1 MPDPYEEA
9 LKRLKAEQG
18 DDGGEEPSGLD
29 ELLGQILVDAGSGTQ
44 GILKTRTDRRTGQ
57 RVYWLSEDGRA
68 FNLGPSPTLM
78 SPSTFQLYTL
88 TPMGTAMSGGKASQ
102 FQLEQFGFLEGAGAA
117 GSTYHPPAWRPGE
130 QQMEQQALQHRID
143 QDQADLA
150 WAKEE
155 FGRAQAAEDRR
166 AMEYAQLQ
174 MNMLEKRLEND
185 RRTLAYQMGMQE
197 RGTLI
202 SEKAETGREL
212 MRLGPDPF
220 HQAAILGGGVQ
231 RGITPQQTVVGQ
243 AQAFMKQPL
252 PQVSMDMDVA
262 QLEQALS
269 QMQKQGMTQPQ
280 IGGFGI
286 GMAQGGVIE
295 MEQKDGAFSMKPA
308 TEKTVLV
315 GDGAGIIPGV
325 TEALTVGTNE
335 RGAFSVKVTPIVGT
349 AQGGMEMS
357 VLQGLSPLY
366 TDFAKMPYPGREGLL
381 AGVPRAATTPLGLVS
396 YGSRDP
402 FSMHGLSA
410 LGAMGYQPS
419 LMRFGGGPGV
429 FYRDP
434 TTGELQHVG
443 SRDIFEGSG
452 FNWQDV
458 VQAGEGTRESFTFGS
473 PLTSPLSAG
482 QTQGEGGA
490 FGSLGTI
497 LMEATTGAILPAIHK
512 IARQLAQWKAAG
524 DYRYDMALSA
534 YGNALDPRTGLPI
547 GGISPQYVDAIV
559 SAATPERG
567 AFGGRRIGWTG
578 GAL

>member
-1 MPDPYEEA
+1 
-9 LKRLKAEQG
+9 
-18 DDGGEEPSGLD
+18 
-29 ELLGQILVDAGSGTQ
+29 
-44 GILKTRTDRRTGQ
+44 
-57 RVYWLSEDGRA
+57 
-68 FNLGPSPTLM
+68 M
-78 SPSTFQLYTL
+78 SNGTL
-88 TPMGTAMSGGKASQ
+88 TPQGDTTTIAGKRLRPGEFLRDANGNWFRVYDIGGGKLRLAPVDESGNLLAPKSQ
-102 FQLEQFGFLEGAGAA
+102 WKSPSGSFENELGQLVQTDIQGNITTSRTIPWSEWAGGAAGAGAA
-117 GSTYHPPAWRPGE
+117 APQWRPGE
-130 QQMEQQALQHRID
+130 QQMEQQALQHQID
-143 QDQADLA
+143 QDKADLA
-150 WAKEE
+150 WAKEQ
-155 FGRAQAAEDRR
+155 FAKAQAAEDRR

-174 MNMLEKRLEND
+174 MNMLEMRLEND
-185 RRTLAYQMGMQE
+185 KRQLLVTTGMAERR
-197 RGTLI
+197 TLI

-220 HQAAILGGGVQ
+220 RQGAILGGGVQ
-231 RGITPQQTVVGQ
+231 RGTTPQQTAVGQ

-252 PQVSMDMDVA
+252 PQVSMGMDVA
-262 QLEQALS
+262 QLEQALG

-286 GMAQGGVIE
+286 GMAQGGVVE
-295 MEQKDGAFSMKPA
+295 MERGGDGVFSMKP
-308 TEKTVLV
+308 KVSYLV
-315 GDGAGIIPGV
+315 GEGKHGEGLAAGTAEI
-325 TEALTVGTNE
+325 LTIGGGKVE
-335 RGAFSVKVTPIVGT
+335 VTPFGGG

-366 TDFAKMPYPGREGLL
+366 TDFARMPYPGREGLL
-381 AGVPRAATTPLGLVS
+381 TGVPRAATTPLGLVS

-429 FYRDP
+429 YHRDP

-443 SRDIFEGSG
+443 SRNIFEGSG

-473 PLTSPLSAG
+473 PLTSPLSPG
-482 QTQGEGGA
+482 QIQGEGGA

-578 GAL
+578 GVL